1 MGYSPDFLRGILS
14 LITIA
19 AGMGVIVAG
28 ANEALNLG
36 LFERSY
42 PGGRRFS
49 GFVIGLAAVMAVSWA
64 LSVLV
69 DRLDR

>member
-1 MGYSPDFLRGILS
+1 
-14 LITIA
+14 
-19 AGMGVIVAG
+19 MGVIVAG

-42 PGGRRFS
+42 PGGRSFS